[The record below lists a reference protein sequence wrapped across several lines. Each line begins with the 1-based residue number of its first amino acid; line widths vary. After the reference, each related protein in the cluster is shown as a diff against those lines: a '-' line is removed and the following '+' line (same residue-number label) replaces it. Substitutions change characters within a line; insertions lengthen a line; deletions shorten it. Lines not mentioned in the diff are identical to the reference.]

1 MKIQKIIKLFLIF
14 SIIIV
19 GCKNYRS
26 ALIEKDQ
33 ILGFDTNEVY
43 GDEQDYLE
51 ISGLIGWSSYNYK
64 KIDSII
70 ENNIMKI
77 FMYGELSIINK
88 KGSGSF
94 NITIPVEKNIS
105 NIIFGNDNVII
116 WERKSVEVLAE
127 REKILQ
133 LEKFTEYND
142 IINRFGEPDD
152 VIGSG
157 FLIIQ
162 YTLNNNRKAILN
174 FAGGG
179 DGLQTLI
186 VLNGD
191 NTKNIIFD
199 YNILEKIENGE

>member
-1 MKIQKIIKLFLIF
+1 MGRILIKRQKLTKLLLIFLI
-14 SIIIV
+14 IIA
-19 GCKNYRS
+19 GCKSYRS
-26 ALIEKDQ
+26 ALIERDQ
-33 ILGFDTNEVY
+33 IVRFDINEIY
-43 GDEQDYLE
+43 GDELDYLE

-64 KIDSII
+64 KIDVII
-70 ENNIMKI
+70 DNNIMKI
-77 FMYGELSIINK
+77 LMYGELSILNK

-94 NITIPVEKNIS
+94 NITIPIEKNIN

-116 WERKSVEVLAE
+116 WERKSVEALKE

-142 IINRFGEPDD
+142 IVNRFGEPDA

-179 DGLQTLI
+179 DGLLKLTELY
-186 VLNGD
+186 GD
-191 NTKNIIFD
+191 KTKKIIFD
-199 YNILEKIENGE
+199 FE